1 MVADWVKKYISEE
14 EVLRVSNAVTLAEK
28 NSDGEIVPMIVRS
41 SSFYGHLPLV
51 LTLLITIFFLILEL
65 PYLFEVGS
73 WNWIWPFLIFVI
85 YIISQKLASY
95 PVIINL
101 FSIKADSASQVMIRA
116 ELEFFK
122 ARLQHTQRRTGVL
135 IFVSL
140 LERQAVILG
149 DDAINQKIS
158 QKEWDKLLTT
168 LISAIKNN
176 RMGDGFEKAIEMAGT
191 ILKTHFPLDESGN
204 SNELLNHL
212 IIKE

>member
-1 MVADWVKKYISEE
+1 MVSDWVKKYISDED
-14 EVLRVSNAVTLAEK
+14 VLRVSNAVALAEK

-73 WNWIWPFLIFVI
+73 WNWVWPFLLFLI
-85 YIISQKLASY
+85 YIISQKLASH

-101 FSIKADSASQVMIRA
+101 FSIKADSTSQVMIRA

-122 ARLQHTQRRTGVL
+122 ARLQHTKRRTGVL

-168 LISAIKNN
+168 LINAIKNN
-176 RMGDGFEKAIEMAGT
+176 RMGEGFEQAILMAGT